1 MMNKDI
7 LYDVLE
13 KARPYTRD
21 QEPIYH
27 ITRFVLGYIDK
38 RFPNTEYTKEQ
49 KLLENISH
57 TIWNMFMLKHKPT
70 IIDDDKIIINAFKK
84 DIDNANKIEELKFNN
99 VIDLL
104 TPMGAN
110 CWYLEALQY
119 KLEEYWYTRQPNI

>member
-7 LYDVLE
+7 LDDVLR

-27 ITRFVLGYIDK
+27 ITRFVLKYMDE

-49 KLLENISH
+49 KLLENISN
-57 TIWNMFMLKHKPT
+57 TIWNMFMLKRKP
-70 IIDDDKIIINAFKK
+70 IIINDDEIINAFKK
-84 DIDNANKIEELKFNN
+84 DINNANKIEELKFNN
-99 VIDLL
+99 VIELI

-110 CWYLEALQY
+110 CFYLKALQEE
-119 KLEEYWYTRQPNI
+119 LEEYWYTRQPNI

>member
-7 LYDVLE
+7 LDDVLR

-27 ITRFVLGYIDK
+27 ITRFVLKYMDE

-49 KLLENISH
+49 KLLENISN
-57 TIWNMFMLKHKPT
+57 TIWNMFMLKRKP
-70 IIDDDKIIINAFKK
+70 IIINDDEIINAFKK
-84 DIDNANKIEELKFNN
+84 DINNASKIEELKFNN
-99 VIDLL
+99 VIELI

-110 CWYLEALQY
+110 CFYLKALQEE
-119 KLEEYWYTRQPNI
+119 LEEYWYTRQPNI

>member
-7 LYDVLE
+7 LDDVLR

-27 ITRFVLGYIDK
+27 ITRFVLKYMDE

-49 KLLENISH
+49 KLLENISN
-57 TIWNMFMLKHKPT
+57 TIWNMFMLKRKP
-70 IIDDDKIIINAFKK
+70 IIINDEIINAFKK
-84 DIDNANKIEELKFNN
+84 DINNANKIEELKFNN
-99 VIDLL
+99 VIELI

-110 CWYLEALQY
+110 CFYLKALQEE
-119 KLEEYWYTRQPNI
+119 LEEYWYTRQPNI

>member
-7 LYDVLE
+7 LDDVLR

-27 ITRFVLGYIDK
+27 ITRFVLKYMDE

-49 KLLENISH
+49 KLLENISN
-57 TIWNMFMLKHKPT
+57 TIWNMFMLKRKP
-70 IIDDDKIIINAFKK
+70 IIINDDEIINAFKK
-84 DIDNANKIEELKFNN
+84 DINNANKIEELKFNN
-99 VIDLL
+99 VIELI

-110 CWYLEALQY
+110 CFYLKAL
-119 KLEEYWYTRQPNI
+119 KEELEEYWYTRQPNI

>member
-1 MMNKDI
+1 MNKDI
-7 LYDVLE
+7 LDDVLR

-27 ITRFVLGYIDK
+27 ITRFVLEYINE

-49 KLLENISH
+49 KLLENISY
-57 TIWNMFMLKHKPT
+57 TIWNMFMLKRKP
-70 IIDDDKIIINAFKK
+70 IIINDDEIINAFKK
-84 DIDNANKIEELKFNN
+84 DINNANKIEELKFNN
-99 VIDLL
+99 VIELI

-110 CWYLEALQY
+110 CFYLKALQY

>member
-7 LYDVLE
+7 LDDILR

-27 ITRFVLGYIDK
+27 ITRFVLKYINEK
-38 RFPNTEYTKEQ
+38 FPNTEYTKEQ
-49 KLLENISH
+49 KLLENISS

-70 IIDDDKIIINAFKK
+70 IIDDDEIIINAFKK

-110 CWYLEALQY
+110 CFYLKALQEE
-119 KLEEYWYTRQPNI
+119 LEEYWYTRQPNI

>member
-1 MMNKDI
+1 MNKDI
-7 LYDVLE
+7 LDDVLR

-27 ITRFVLGYIDK
+27 ITRFVLKYINEK
-38 RFPNTEYTKEQ
+38 FPNTEYTKEQ
-49 KLLENISH
+49 KLLENISS

-70 IIDDDKIIINAFKK
+70 IIDDDEIIINAFKK

-110 CWYLEALQY
+110 C
-119 KLEEYWYTRQPNI
+119 

>member
-7 LYDVLE
+7 LDDVLR

-27 ITRFVLGYIDK
+27 ITRFVLKYMDE

-49 KLLENISH
+49 KLLENISN
-57 TIWNMFMLKHKPT
+57 TIWNMFMLKRKP
-70 IIDDDKIIINAFKK
+70 IINDEIINAFKK
-84 DIDNANKIEELKFNN
+84 DINNANKIEELKFNN
-99 VIDLL
+99 VIELI

-110 CWYLEALQY
+110 CFYLKALQEE
-119 KLEEYWYTRQPNI
+119 LEEYWYTRQPNI

>member
-7 LYDVLE
+7 LDDVLR

-27 ITRFVLGYIDK
+27 ITRFVLKYMDE

-49 KLLENISH
+49 KLLENISN
-57 TIWNMFMLKHKPT
+57 TIWNMFMLKHKP
-70 IIDDDKIIINAFKK
+70 IIINDDEIINAFKK
-84 DIDNANKIEELKFNN
+84 DINNANKIEELKFNN
-99 VIDLL
+99 VIELI

-110 CWYLEALQY
+110 CFYLKALQEE
-119 KLEEYWYTRQPNI
+119 LEEYWYTRQPNI

>member
-7 LYDVLE
+7 LDDVLK

-27 ITRFVLGYIDK
+27 ITRFVLEYINE

-49 KLLENISH
+49 KLLENISY
-57 TIWNMFMLKHKPT
+57 TIWNMFMLKRKP
-70 IIDDDKIIINAFKK
+70 IIINDDEIINAFKK
-84 DIDNANKIEELKFNN
+84 DINNANKIEELKFNN
-99 VIDLL
+99 VIELI

-110 CWYLEALQY
+110 CFYLKALQEE
-119 KLEEYWYTRQPNI
+119 LEEYWYTRQPNI

>member
-7 LYDVLE
+7 LDDVLR

-27 ITRFVLGYIDK
+27 ITRFVLKYMDE

-49 KLLENISH
+49 KLLENISN
-57 TIWNMFMLKHKPT
+57 TIWNMFMLKRKP
-70 IIDDDKIIINAFKK
+70 IIINDDEIINAFKK
-84 DIDNANKIEELKFNN
+84 DINNANKIEELKFNN
-99 VIDLL
+99 VIELI

-110 CWYLEALQY
+110 CFYLKTLQEE
-119 KLEEYWYTRQPNI
+119 LEEYWYTRQPNI

>member
-7 LYDVLE
+7 LDDVLR

-27 ITRFVLGYIDK
+27 ITRFVLKYINEK
-38 RFPNTEYTKEQ
+38 FPNTEYTKEQ
-49 KLLENISH
+49 KLLENISS

-70 IIDDDKIIINAFKK
+70 IIDDDEIIINAFKK
-84 DIDNANKIEELKFNN
+84 NIDNANKIEELKFNN

-110 CWYLEALQY
+110 CFYLKALQEE
-119 KLEEYWYTRQPNI
+119 LEEYWYTRQPNI